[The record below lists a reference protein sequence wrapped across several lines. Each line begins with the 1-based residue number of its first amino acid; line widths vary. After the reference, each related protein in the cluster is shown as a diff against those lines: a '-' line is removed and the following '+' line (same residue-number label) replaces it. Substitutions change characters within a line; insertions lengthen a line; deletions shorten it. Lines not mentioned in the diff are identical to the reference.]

1 MSSLRLLSKISVPP
15 IEPRGIDE
23 SFLVEQFV
31 GRTKTRLAEMQR
43 DLQRMKNW
51 TWLPGSPFQLS
62 HFYGSRGLCQSG
74 TRHAWRQG
82 AGEWE
87 ACILLAHQSSIQ
99 VVVSIESIPSGS
111 QRRVVTFEA
120 R

>member
-1 MSSLRLLSKISVPP
+1 
-15 IEPRGIDE
+15 
-23 SFLVEQFV
+23 
-31 GRTKTRLAEMQR
+31 MQR
-43 DLQRMKNW
+43 DL
-51 TWLPGSPFQLS
+51 TEDEELDVVAVSPFQSS

-82 AGEWE
+82 AGERE
-87 ACILLAHQSSIQ
+87 ACTLLAHQSSIQ
-99 VVVSIESIPSGS
+99 GLVSIESIPSGL